1 MRGGKCRQGLTDA
14 HCHIGTEKELTER
27 IREGIRSVI
36 CAGSPKEAERLN
48 ELIKRPGGAQTIIPA
63 AGLHPWN
70 SGRYRTEEMF
80 PFMEK
85 WTVTGEIG
93 MDTLWCDV
101 PLKVQREAFE
111 CQLAFA
117 MERRK
122 PVVLHTKDQEEE
134 IARII
139 QRYPNRYLVHWYS
152 CEKYLEQYL
161 EQDCFFSIG
170 PDVSW
175 NPIVQKVARCVPK
188 DRILIETDGLGAVEW
203 AWEERK
209 KQEKENIWA
218 HGILPRITVQ
228 EALDETLKMM
238 GQIRGEEIEILLN
251 TICEN
256 LKKFMPDI
264 YN

>member
-14 HCHIGTEKELTER
+14 HCHMGTEKELTER

-139 QRYPNRYLVHWYS
+139 RRYPNRYLVHWYS

-209 KQEKENIWA
+209 KR
-218 HGILPRITVQ
+218 GIMESQLHMVMQKFTVRGSLEQTLQ
-228 EALDETLKMM
+228 EAARLREMDTDALLRDAAANLRRFTGRET
-238 GQIRGEEIEILLN
+238 I
-251 TICEN
+251 
-256 LKKFMPDI
+256 
-264 YN
+264 